1 MTQLAFML
9 HFGLTLFMT
18 GVIWIV
24 QLVHYPSFRYI
35 SAQSFA
41 EFSAF
46 HQQMITWV
54 VGPAM
59 VFELITG
66 IYLLT
71 TPLLSPLVVI
81 NLLLILAIWASTF
94 FLSVPIHGKLTHA
107 YDLPLIESLVLTNW
121 PRTLLWSV
129 RAMGLIYIGGLVG
142 KIY

>member
-24 QLVHYPSFRYI
+24 QLVHYPGFRYV

-41 EFSAF
+41 EFSVF

-54 VGPAM
+54 VGPVM

-94 FLSVPIHGKLTHA
+94 FLSVPIHEKLTHA